1 MKVTVREAQPA
12 DAEQL
17 IAYVQRLV
25 DEPGINIVVA
35 PGEFTLTV
43 EEERK
48 VLAECAA
55 ADNSVFLVAEAGEK
69 IVGTLNCKGGS
80 RRAIRHAAVLGMS
93 VDREW
98 RNQGVG
104 QLLMAR
110 AIEWARGTGIVSR
123 IELAVFAR
131 NEMAIHLYRK
141 FGFEV
146 EGRRRKAVCR
156 DGEHLD
162 DYIMSLLL

>member
-12 DAEQL
+12 DAGQL
-17 IAYVQRLV
+17 IAHVQRLA
-25 DEPGINIVVA
+25 DEPAVNIVLA

-43 EEERK
+43 EEEKK
-48 VLAECAA
+48 VLAEYAA
-55 ADNSVFLVAEAGEK
+55 ADNSVFLVAETGGK
-69 IVGTLNCKGGS
+69 IVGALNCKGGT
-80 RRAIRHAAVLGMS
+80 RRAIRHAVVLGMS

-110 AIEWARGTGIVSR
+110 AIEWARDTGIVSR

-146 EGRRRKAVCR
+146 EGRRRRAICR
-156 DGEHLD
+156 DGEYLD
-162 DYIMSLLL
+162 DLIMSLLV

>member
-1 MKVTVREAQPA
+1 MNITVRKACPT

-17 IAYVQRLV
+17 IAHVKSLA
-25 DEPGINIVVA
+25 DEPNANLVLL

-43 EEERK
+43 EEEQK
-48 VLAECAA
+48 VLAEYAA
-55 ADNSVFLVAEAGEK
+55 ADNSVFLVAEAERA
-69 IVGTLNCKGGS
+69 IVGALNCKGGT
-80 RRAIRHAAVLGMS
+80 RRAIRHAVLLGMS

-146 EGRRRKAVCR
+146 EGHRRKAVCR
-156 DGEHLD
+156 DGEQLD
-162 DYIMSLLL
+162 DFIMSLLL